1 MFSHT
6 EMMNDQDV
14 LGVVGD
20 GDDGHQWLYS
30 NIENI
35 INFFSSVLSLVLIFF
50 FKVQHHWHSLELI
63 VNFAQSNKLKNATD
77 SMVGVFLL
85 AMLMMMMMPM

>member
-50 FKVQHHWHSLELI
+50 QSSTFWHSLELI